1 MKNNIIILGGGQAGI
16 YAARE
21 IRKNDSESNI
31 KILGEENLLPYER
44 PPLSKDF
51 LLDKKNEE
59 DLYFHSSHVLK
70 NENIDFENISINKVD
85 FENKKLVAKN
95 DNVYSYDILL
105 ISTGSENKK
114 LSLDNNLNND
124 IYYLR
129 NLEEA
134 KIIKEIVANKNKNK
148 ITIIGGG
155 FIGLEIASSLS
166 QLQKKVTVIEIGNQ
180 LMGRIIPK
188 QIADLV
194 QNTHIEQ
201 GNEIILNKQIDKI
214 TKKNGI
220 YEILLNDN
228 SLIETDFVIAGIG
241 SNPSVKLFENT
252 NLKLDNGIVT
262 NQFCETSIK
271 DVYAAGDVSNFY
283 HPLYERYMRLE
294 SYQHAQNHGIC
305 AGKNIAGVKTEYTS
319 IPWMWSDQFNLNL
332 QLTGICDD
340 YDEIIERGNEIN
352 NGVIYF
358 FLKDK
363 IIRGA
368 CGLGIA
374 GKIGR
379 DIRITSKL
387 TEKNTIV
394 DKQILSDQNQKLNKL
409 IQK

>member
-1 MKNNIIILGGGQAGI
+1 MKNNIIILGGGQAGV

-21 IRKNDSESNI
+21 IRQNDSKSNI

-59 DLYFHSSHVLK
+59 DLYFHSSEVLK
-70 NENIDFENISINKVD
+70 NENIDFENVSITKVD
-85 FENKKLVAKN
+85 FENKKLFTKK
-95 DNVYSYDILL
+95 DDVYIYDSLL

-134 KIIKEIVANKNKNK
+134 KIIKEIVSCKNK

-214 TKKNGI
+214 TKNNGI

-228 SLIETDFVIAGIG
+228 SVIETDFVIAGIG
-241 SNPSVKLFENT
+241 STPSVKLFENT

-271 DVYAAGDVSNFY
+271 ELS
-283 HPLYERYMRLE
+283 
-294 SYQHAQNHGIC
+294 
-305 AGKNIAGVKTEYTS
+305 
-319 IPWMWSDQFNLNL
+319 FNKISKLP
-332 QLTGICDD
+332 
-340 YDEIIERGNEIN
+340 
-352 NGVIYF
+352 F
-358 FLKDK
+358 FL
-363 IIRGA
+363 
-368 CGLGIA
+368 
-374 GKIGR
+374 
-379 DIRITSKL
+379 
-387 TEKNTIV
+387 V
-394 DKQILSDQNQKLNKL
+394 ILSICLFNIILFPYS
-409 IQK
+409 I

>member
-1 MKNNIIILGGGQAGI
+1 MKNNIIILGGGQAAI

-21 IRKNDSESNI
+21 VRKNDTDSNI
-31 KILGEENLLPYER
+31 KILSEENLLPYER

-51 LLDKKNEE
+51 LLNKKNED
-59 DLYFHSSHVLK
+59 DLYFHSSDVLK
-70 NENIDFENISINKVD
+70 NENIDFENVLINKVD
-85 FENKKLVAKN
+85 FENKKLFTKN
-95 DNVYSYDILL
+95 DDVYSYNSLL

-114 LSLDNNLNND
+114 LSLDNNLNDD

-134 KIIKEIVANKNKNK
+134 KTIKEKILNKNK

-194 QNTHIEQ
+194 QKTHIEH
-201 GNEIILNKQIDKI
+201 GNDIILNKQIDKI
-214 TKKNGI
+214 NKKNDI

-228 SLIETDFVIAGIG
+228 SLIETDFIIAGIG
-241 SNPSVKLFENT
+241 STPSVKLFENT
-252 NLKLDNGIVT
+252 NLKLDNGIAT
-262 NQFCETSIK
+262 NQYCETSIK

-283 HPLYERYMRLE
+283 HPLYERNIRLE

-305 AGKNIAGVKTEYTS
+305 AGKNIAGVKTEYSS

-340 YDEIIERGNEIN
+340 YDEIVERGNDIN

-358 FLKDK
+358 FLKNK
-363 IIRGA
+363 IIKGA
-368 CGLGIA
+368 CGLGIV
-374 GKIGR
+374 GKVGR

-387 TEKNTIV
+387 CEKNTIV
-394 DKQILSDQNQKLNKL
+394 DTQILSDETQKLNKL

>member
-1 MKNNIIILGGGQAGI
+1 MNKNFIILGGGQAAI

-21 IRKNDSESNI
+21 IRKNDKESNI
-31 KILGEENLLPYER
+31 KILSEENVLPYER

-51 LLDKKNEE
+51 LLNKKNQE
-59 DLYFHSSHVLK
+59 DLFFYSSDVLK
-70 NENIDFENISINKVD
+70 NENIDFENVSINKID
-85 FENKKLVAKN
+85 FENKKLFSKN
-95 DNVYSYDILL
+95 EDVYSYNSLL

-114 LSLDNNLNND
+114 LSLDNNLQDD

-134 KIIKEIVANKNKNK
+134 KIIKEKVLNKNK

-166 QLQKKVTVIEIGNQ
+166 QLQKKISVIEIGNQ

-194 QNTHIEQ
+194 QKTHIDY

-214 TKKNGI
+214 IKKNDI

-228 SLIETDFVIAGIG
+228 SLIETDFIIAGIG
-241 SNPSVKLFENT
+241 SIPSVKLFENT

-262 NQFCETSIK
+262 NQYCETSIK

-283 HPLYERYMRLE
+283 HPLYHRNLRLE

-305 AGKNIAGVKTEYTS
+305 AGKNITGVKTEYS
-319 IPWMWSDQFNLNL
+319 AIPWMWSDQFNLNL

-340 YDEIIERGNEIN
+340 YDEIVERGKNADEGI
-352 NGVIYF
+352 IYF
-358 FLKDK
+358 FLKNK
-363 IIRGA
+363 LIKGA

-374 GKIGR
+374 GKVGR

-387 TEKNTIV
+387 TEKKVQV
-394 DKQILSDQNQKLNKL
+394 DNKILSDQTQKLNKL

>member
-1 MKNNIIILGGGQAGI
+1 MKNNIIILGGGQAAI

-21 IRKNDSESNI
+21 IRKNDEESNI
-31 KILGEENLLPYER
+31 KILSEENFLPYER

-51 LLDKKNEE
+51 LLDKKNED
-59 DLYFHSSHVLK
+59 DLYFHSSDLLK
-70 NENIDFENISINKVD
+70 NESIDFENVSINKVD
-85 FENKKLVAKN
+85 FENKKLLTTN
-95 DNVYSYDILL
+95 DDVYSYNSLL

-114 LSLDNNLNND
+114 LSLDNNLNDD

-134 KIIKEIVANKNKNK
+134 KTIKEKVSNKNK

-214 TKKNGI
+214 IKKNGI

-228 SLIETDFVIAGIG
+228 SLIETDFLIAGIG
-241 SNPSVKLFENT
+241 SAPSVKLFENT

-262 NQFCETSIK
+262 NEFCETSIK

-283 HPLYERYMRLE
+283 HPLYERTIRLE

-340 YDEIIERGNEIN
+340 YDEIIERGNDIN
-352 NGVIYF
+352 NGLIYF
-358 FLKDK
+358 FLKNK
-363 IIRGA
+363 NIRGA

-374 GKIGR
+374 GKVGR
-379 DIRITSKL
+379 DIRIISKL
-387 TEKNTIV
+387 TEKNIIV
-394 DKQILSDQNQKLNKL
+394 DKKILADQNQKLNKL

>member
-1 MKNNIIILGGGQAGI
+1 MKNNIIILGGGQAAI

-21 IRKNDSESNI
+21 VRKNDTDSNI
-31 KILGEENLLPYER
+31 KILSEENLLPYER

-51 LLDKKNEE
+51 LLNKKNED
-59 DLYFHSSHVLK
+59 DLYFHSSDVLK
-70 NENIDFENISINKVD
+70 NENIDFENVLINKVD
-85 FENKKLVAKN
+85 FENKKLFTKN
-95 DNVYSYDILL
+95 DDVYSYNSLL

-114 LSLDNNLNND
+114 LSLDNNLNDD

-134 KIIKEIVANKNKNK
+134 KTIKEKILNKNK

-166 QLQKKVTVIEIGNQ
+166 QLQKKVTVIEIDNQ

-194 QNTHIEQ
+194 QKSHIEH
-201 GNEIILNKQIDKI
+201 GNDIILNKQIDKI
-214 TKKNGI
+214 NKKNDI

-228 SLIETDFVIAGIG
+228 SIIETDFIIAGIG
-241 SNPSVKLFENT
+241 STPSVKLFENT
-252 NLKLDNGIVT
+252 NLKLDNGIAT
-262 NQFCETSIK
+262 NQYCETSIK

-283 HPLYERYMRLE
+283 HPLYKRNIRLE

-305 AGKNIAGVKTEYTS
+305 AGKNIAGVKTEYSS

-340 YDEIIERGNEIN
+340 YDEIVERGNDIN

-358 FLKDK
+358 FLKNK
-363 IIRGA
+363 IIKGA
-368 CGLGIA
+368 CGLGIV
-374 GKIGR
+374 GKVGR

-387 TEKNTIV
+387 SEKNTLV
-394 DKQILSDQNQKLNKL
+394 DTQILSDETQKLNKL

>member
-1 MKNNIIILGGGQAGI
+1 MKNNIIILGGGQAAI

-21 IRKNDSESNI
+21 VRKNDTDSNI
-31 KILGEENLLPYER
+31 KILSEENLLPYER

-51 LLDKKNEE
+51 LLNKKNED
-59 DLYFHSSHVLK
+59 DLYFHSSDVLK
-70 NENIDFENISINKVD
+70 NENIDFENVLINKVD
-85 FENKKLVAKN
+85 FENKKLFTKN
-95 DNVYSYDILL
+95 DDVYSYNSLL

-114 LSLDNNLNND
+114 LSLDNNLNDD

-134 KIIKEIVANKNKNK
+134 KTIKEKILNKNK

-166 QLQKKVTVIEIGNQ
+166 QLQKKVTVIEIDNQ

-194 QNTHIEQ
+194 QKSHIEH
-201 GNEIILNKQIDKI
+201 GNDIILNKQIDKI
-214 TKKNGI
+214 NKKNDI

-228 SLIETDFVIAGIG
+228 SIIETDFIIAGIG
-241 SNPSVKLFENT
+241 STPSVKLFENT
-252 NLKLDNGIVT
+252 NLKLDNGIAT
-262 NQFCETSIK
+262 NQYCETSIK

-283 HPLYERYMRLE
+283 HPLYKRNIRLE

-305 AGKNIAGVKTEYTS
+305 AGKNIAGVKTEYSS

-340 YDEIIERGNEIN
+340 YDEIVERGNDIN

-358 FLKDK
+358 FLKNK
-363 IIRGA
+363 IIKGA
-368 CGLGIA
+368 CGLGIV
-374 GKIGR
+374 GKVGR

-387 TEKNTIV
+387 SEKNTIV
-394 DKQILSDQNQKLNKL
+394 DTQILLDETQKLNKL

>member
-1 MKNNIIILGGGQAGI
+1 MKNNIIILGGGQAAI

-21 IRKNDSESNI
+21 VRKNDTDSNI
-31 KILGEENLLPYER
+31 KILSEENLLPYER

-51 LLDKKNEE
+51 LLNKKNED
-59 DLYFHSSHVLK
+59 DLYFHSSDVLK
-70 NENIDFENISINKVD
+70 NENIDFENVLINKVD
-85 FENKKLVAKN
+85 FENKKLFTKN
-95 DNVYSYDILL
+95 DDVYSYNSLL

-114 LSLDNNLNND
+114 LSLDNNLNDD

-134 KIIKEIVANKNKNK
+134 KTIKEKILNKNK

-194 QNTHIEQ
+194 QKTHIEH
-201 GNEIILNKQIDKI
+201 GNDIILNKQIDKI
-214 TKKNGI
+214 SKKNDI

-228 SLIETDFVIAGIG
+228 SFIETDFIIAGIG
-241 SNPSVKLFENT
+241 STPSVKLFENT
-252 NLKLDNGIVT
+252 NLKLDNGIAT
-262 NQFCETSIK
+262 NQYCETSIK

-283 HPLYERYMRLE
+283 HPLYERNIRLE

-305 AGKNIAGVKTEYTS
+305 AGKNIAGVKTEYSS

-340 YDEIIERGNEIN
+340 YDEIVERGNDIN

-358 FLKDK
+358 FLKNK
-363 IIRGA
+363 IIKGA
-368 CGLGIA
+368 CGLGIV
-374 GKIGR
+374 GKVGR

-387 TEKNTIV
+387 CEKNTIV
-394 DKQILSDQNQKLNKL
+394 DTQILSDETQKLNKL

>member
-21 IRKNDSESNI
+21 IRQNDLKSNI

-51 LLDKKNEE
+51 LLDRKNEE
-59 DLYFHSSHVLK
+59 NLYFHSGDVLK
-70 NENIDFENISINKVD
+70 NENIDFEYVSINKVD
-85 FENKKLVAKN
+85 FENKKLFTKN
-95 DNVYSYDILL
+95 DDVYSYNTLL

-114 LSLDNNLNND
+114 LSVDNNLTDD

-134 KIIKEIVANKNKNK
+134 KIIKKKVLNKNKV
-148 ITIIGGG
+148 TIIGGG

-194 QNTHIEQ
+194 QKTHIEH

-214 TKKNGI
+214 IKKNGI

-241 SNPSVKLFENT
+241 STPSVKLFENT

-262 NQFCETSIK
+262 NQYCETSIK

-283 HPLYERYMRLE
+283 HPLYERNIRLE

-305 AGKNIAGVKTEYTS
+305 AGKNIAGVKTEYSS

-340 YDEIIERGNEIN
+340 FDEIVERGNDIN
-352 NGVIYF
+352 NGIIYF
-358 FLKDK
+358 FLKNKK
-363 IIRGA
+363 IQGA
-368 CGLGIA
+368 CGLGIV
-374 GKIGR
+374 GKVGR

-387 TEKNTIV
+387 SENNTIV
-394 DKQILSDQNQKLNKL
+394 DTKILADKTQKLNKL
-409 IQK
+409 MQK